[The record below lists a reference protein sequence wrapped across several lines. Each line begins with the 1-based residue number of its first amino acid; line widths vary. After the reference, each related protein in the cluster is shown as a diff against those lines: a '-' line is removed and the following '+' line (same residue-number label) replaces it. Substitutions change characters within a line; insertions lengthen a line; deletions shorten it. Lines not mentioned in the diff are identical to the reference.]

1 MMFAIYFQLDSEKK
15 KTREKA
21 NAAKIYSSVQGIFIL
36 CDWEFEN

>member
-21 NAAKIYSSVQGIFIL
+21 NAAKILTLVNL
-36 CDWEFEN
+36 AE

>member
-21 NAAKIYSSVQGIFIL
+21 NAAKIYRSVQGIFIL
-36 CDWEFEN
+36 CD